1 MKDFKFWESC
11 SLSSFVF
18 LTELKIDAMHLAMQT
33 GLQKCDKYAILEN
46 IDSMIEEV
54 RKVGTIQA
62 YSEPHIEAEE
72 AEMKLEDLRRWFIMT
87 YCYDQ
92 LENCNKVM
100 ELQHTIAE
108 KEEKI
113 KYQRDE
119 MKAKQREWNKEKWDL
134 MTRIETMNKKDEWAE
149 RVTYEAVVE
158 QIAACEDAKERDEA
172 RKLIEP
178 LLSKNMATTFRKDI
192 RRRVKELNE
201 GGGPNITIEN
211 VSGDFNV
218 NKNVK
223 QIGN

>member
-1 MKDFKFWESC
+1 MIDNDFEKTC
-11 SLSSFVF
+11 TLNSFVF
-18 LTELKIDAMHLAMQT
+18 ATGMKIDAMHLVMQK
-33 GLQKCDKYAILEN
+33 GLRELDKYTILEF
-46 IDSMIEEV
+46 IDQLIEEV
-54 RKVGTIQA
+54 KKNGNIQTYSGPTI
-62 YSEPHIEAEE
+62 SAEE
-72 AEMKLEDLRRWFIMT
+72 AEMKLEDLRRWFIT
-87 YCYDQ
+87 SYCYDA
-92 LENCNKVM
+92 LDNCNKVM
-100 ELQHTIAE
+100 ELQHALAE
-108 KEEKI
+108 KDE
-113 KYQRDE
+113 E
-119 MKAKQREWNKEKWDL
+119 MKRQLDEIKNREKEWEKEKKE
-134 MTRIETMNKKDEWAE
+134 MEANMEAMNKKDEWAE

-178 LLSKNMATTFRKDI
+178 LLSKIMATTFRKDI